1 MYGVR
6 GYLLDTNVVSEMRK
20 RRSERRAMDW
30 VASRNIEE
38 LYISAT
44 VLGELVQGAAGARS
58 RPAGRRIERWINED
72 IAALFGDRVL
82 PFDRNAAR
90 IWGEIMGRGAR
101 AGRSPSA
108 LDAQIAAVA
117 ILHGLTVATRNRRD
131 FEGFGV
137 PLIDPWTA

>member
-1 MYGVR
+1 MYRASGF
-6 GYLLDTNVVSEMRK
+6 LLDTNVVSEMRK
-20 RRSERRAMDW
+20 RRPEQRAMDW

-44 VLGELVQGAAGARS
+44 VLGELVQGAAGTRN
-58 RPAGRRIERWINED
+58 RPEGRRIERWIDET
-72 IAALFGDRVL
+72 IAALFGNRVL
-82 PFDRNAAR
+82 PFDREAAR

-117 ILHGLTVATRNRRD
+117 ILHGLTVATRNTRD
-131 FEGFGV
+131 FEEFGV
-137 PLIDPWTA
+137 PLLDPWA